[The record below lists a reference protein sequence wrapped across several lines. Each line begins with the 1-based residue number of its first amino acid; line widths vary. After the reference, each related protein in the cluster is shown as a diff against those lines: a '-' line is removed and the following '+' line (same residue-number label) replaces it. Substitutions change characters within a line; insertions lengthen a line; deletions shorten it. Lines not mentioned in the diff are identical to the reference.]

1 MAIKG
6 SVLEVFTQTKRTD
19 ICFACAFDDMFSGF
33 NTARKAVWL
42 TLAPLEYA
50 SDRKDSQML
59 LHSIRES
66 KTKEGTEYRIN
77 QKSNSYYQVVQMM
90 MKDFQSRFKPLKVV
104 CRSSRAITRR
114 IVVP

>member
-33 NTARKAVWL
+33 NTARKAAWL
-42 TLAPLEYA
+42 KLTPLEYA

-66 KTKEGTEYRIN
+66 KT
-77 QKSNSYYQVVQMM
+77 SYSILATKIQ
-90 MKDFQSRFKPLKVV
+90 FECLIIRCL
-104 CRSSRAITRR
+104 
-114 IVVP
+114 